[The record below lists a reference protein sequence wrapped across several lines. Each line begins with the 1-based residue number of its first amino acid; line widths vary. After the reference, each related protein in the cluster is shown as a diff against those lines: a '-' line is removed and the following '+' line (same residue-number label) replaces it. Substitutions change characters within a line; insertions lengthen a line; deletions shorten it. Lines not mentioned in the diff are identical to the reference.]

1 MLSKSSEY
9 AIRAVVYIMAHAGAG
24 DRISIESVCKAIG
37 TPRHFTA
44 KLLQTLSRKGII
56 SSAKG
61 PNGGFNIDP
70 DAQEISLES
79 VVEAIDG
86 GDIFSGC
93 ILGLSDC
100 SEDHPCP
107 LHHQYKGIRVQ
118 LKNMLACQSIRQLAE
133 RTETGAGFVNNKDAQ
148 R

>member
-9 AIRAVVYIMAHAGAG
+9 AIRAVVYIMAHAS
-24 DRISIESVCKAIG
+24 DTERISIEAVCRAIG

-70 DAQEISLES
+70 KAEEISLEK

-86 GDIFSGC
+86 GNVFSGC
-93 ILGLSDC
+93 ILGLSAC

-107 LHHQYKGIRVQ
+107 LHHQYKGIRAQ
-118 LKNMLACQSIRQLAE
+118 LRNMLECQSIRQLAE
-133 RTETGAGFVNNKDAQ
+133 RTETGDSFVNN
-148 R
+148 REPGT